1 MAHPVSRAVPTR
13 RAKIAT
19 VGKFCP
25 RGLRAVSLDDPIMR
39 PELVWG
45 FFCQGDF
52 DMGILV
58 GKQMTI
64 AINAHKSLPVA

>member
-1 MAHPVSRAVPTR
+1 MAGT
-13 RAKIAT
+13 
-19 VGKFCP
+19 CM
-25 RGLRAVSLDDPIMR
+25 GL
-39 PELVWG
+39 
-45 FFCQGDF
+45 FCQEDF